1 MSTHPNPVIGEDLA
15 AFAARLG
22 PMLDALEGKAVLITG
37 GAGFLLS
44 YVVDLI
50 AHLNDTRF
58 AAKARVTVLDN
69 MTTGLPARL
78 AHLAD
83 RDDVRLVKH
92 DVLDPYADET
102 RFAYVL
108 HGASIASPMVYRQFP
123 LETIDANVTGARLML
138 ERARADGARFLL
150 MSTSEIYGDPDPA
163 AIPTP
168 ETYRG
173 LVSCTGPRACYDESK
188 RLAETLL
195 AIYAQKYGVHGNALR
210 PFNFYGPGQ
219 RLDDQRLVPD
229 LMQAVIARRPI
240 TLFSDGRATRSFC
253 YITDAIAGLMAVWLT
268 GAPGEA
274 YNIGNDA
281 EISVGD
287 VARKAAALVTPALPV
302 ELKASSDTAY
312 LTDNPNRRC
321 PDLTKAR
328 TELGYA
334 PLVGLDEGLARTL
347 RSYA

>member
-1 MSTHPNPVIGEDLA
+1 MSTHPNSIIAEDLETIS
-15 AFAARLG
+15 RRVS
-22 PMLDALEGKAVLITG
+22 ALEKLEGQAVLITG

-58 AAKARVTVLDN
+58 ARKATVTVLDN
-69 MTTGLPARL
+69 MTTGLPDRL
-78 AHLAD
+78 KHLGG
-83 RDDVRLVKH
+83 RDDISIVRH
-92 DVLDPYADET
+92 DVLQPYTDDLK
-102 RFAYVL
+102 YSYIL
-108 HGASIASPMVYRQFP
+108 HGASIASPMIYRQFP
-123 LETIDANVTGARLML
+123 LETVDANVTGTRLML
-138 ERARADGARFLL
+138 DRARQDGARFLL
-150 MSTSEIYGDPDPA
+150 MSTSEIYGDPDPSS
-163 AIPTP
+163 IPTP

-195 AIYAQKYGVHGNALR
+195 AIYAQKHGIHGNALR

-219 RLDDQRLVPD
+219 RLDDQRLLPD
-229 LMQAVIARRPI
+229 LMSSVIARKPI

-253 YITDAIAGLMAVWLT
+253 YITDAISGLMLAWLT
-268 GAPGEA
+268 GAPGEP
-274 YNIGNDA
+274 YNIGNDT

-287 VARKAAALVTPALPV
+287 VARMAAGLVTPALPV
-302 ELKASSDTAY
+302 ELRASTDTAY

-328 TELGYA
+328 SQLGYE
-334 PLVGLDEGLARTL
+334 PRVGLAEGLQRTFA
-347 RSYA
+347 SYTA